1 MKESTYIKRRS
12 SINFIHLK
20 DWLYR
25 TFGTVYC
32 KDSTSIS
39 YIKEMRNKIILME
52 VPKDS
57 DYINTWTMSWQEIIN
72 DKKQIKHIT
81 NKTDI

>member
-1 MKESTYIKRRS
+1 
-12 SINFIHLK
+12 
-20 DWLYR
+20 
-25 TFGTVYC
+25 
-32 KDSTSIS
+32 
-39 YIKEMRNKIILME
+39 MRNKIILME